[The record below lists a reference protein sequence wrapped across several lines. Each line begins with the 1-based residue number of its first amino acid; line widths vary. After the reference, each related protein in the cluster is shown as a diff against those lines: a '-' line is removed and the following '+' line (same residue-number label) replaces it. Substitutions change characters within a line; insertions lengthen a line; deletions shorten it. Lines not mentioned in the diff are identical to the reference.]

1 VCAYYYP
8 LVKIINKDFVF
19 FFIIFFSDYKMP
31 KRLKESDLGNQSQV
45 RAKWTLQD
53 IEENSVD
60 QLIVQPIPAFKETLK
75 KLLADNCEEIARLA
89 NLNKKILEC
98 LDRIDQQDKEN
109 VTRTGVATSA
119 DVAEQNTSKVSLTL

>member
-1 VCAYYYP
+1 
-8 LVKIINKDFVF
+8 
-19 FFIIFFSDYKMP
+19 MP